1 MTDELVADWLNAMRC
16 KKPGGLLQQWSKLVQ
31 DFFHGHLTDKL
42 KEEKCNLVIT
52 PGGMTT
58 MLQPLGV
65 LVNRPFEKN
74 FAWAYKEWIRM
85 AQHRLTP
92 TARLKQSVLS
102 DVCQWILCAWIAADV
117 ISKSYKVTGI

>member
-16 KKPGGLLQQWSKLVQ
+16 KKPRELLQQWSKFVQ
-31 DFFHGHLTDKL
+31 DFFHGHLTDKVKRKV

-65 LVNRPFEKN
+65 FVNRPFKKN
-74 FAWAYKEWIRM
+74 FAWAYKE
-85 AQHRLTP
+85 
-92 TARLKQSVLS
+92 
-102 DVCQWILCAWIAADV
+102 
-117 ISKSYKVTGI
+117 